1 MSRYPTVFDGIEP
14 GRPYAAPS
22 STWLSTP
29 RPIHPII
36 RQPRR
41 PIWSRIH
48 PLAYSYAPSRTCS
61 TDGRPFN
68 LCPMLSLSASLP
80 LTVALL
86 VVVLFDS
93 TSGWKR
99 YEKRVLDCA
108 NVNAT
113 TCSMETSSGEKRTVS
128 CRREPIP
135 LADHTK
141 LNSNAT
147 YRLACPVGC
156 KIHIVQQAHA
166 VNRKC
171 LSFSTFGKYF
181 DVEAQDWYIWF
192 CEPCQAVFSTNCEF
206 EK

>member
-1 MSRYPTVFDGIEP
+1 MIARMSRYPTVFDGIEP

-99 YEKRVLDCA
+99 YGKETHLVAA
-108 NVNAT
+108 N
-113 TCSMETSSGEKRTVS
+113 EPRTASENRVS
-128 CRREPIP
+128 CPFRETRSG
-135 LADHTK
+135 L
-141 LNSNAT
+141 
-147 YRLACPVGC
+147 R
-156 KIHIVQQAHA
+156 
-166 VNRKC
+166 
-171 LSFSTFGKYF
+171 
-181 DVEAQDWYIWF
+181 
-192 CEPCQAVFSTNCEF
+192 
-206 EK
+206 